1 MAAGA
6 KDGFN
11 RVYPLY
17 RRLTAPSGPAAHLR
31 EVTLVIGLCLVYVA
45 LHRILGDD
53 LEAAA
58 FENAEKLLA
67 FESAAGFFWEAGW
80 NRWVVEVGDLLT
92 AVTNWIY
99 ILTFMLVVPVS
110 ALVYYVVDRDRYFQY
125 RGIILISFF
134 FALAAYAIF
143 PVAPPRMMA
152 EYGFVDTMKSF
163 GPVWYDNR
171 DAVAYF
177 NSYAAIPSLHFAWS
191 IIFGWLFFTQG
202 SRLLKVMGVIYP
214 TITLAA
220 IVITANHYFL
230 DAAAGT
236 AMMILSYWVYEAAFR
251 SGRLSQL
258 GQLALRQ
265 KVRLTAFTG
274 RRQTVK
280 SEG

>member
-11 RVYPLY
+11 RVYSLY

-45 LHRILGDD
+45 LRRILGDD

-58 FENAEKLLA
+58 FENAEKLIS

-80 NRWVVEVGDLLT
+80 NRWVVEMGGLLT
-92 AVTNWIY
+92 AVINWIY
-99 ILTFMLVVPVS
+99 ILTFMLVVPVT
-110 ALVYYVVDRDRYFQY
+110 ALVYYIADRDRYFHY
-125 RGIILISFF
+125 RGIILLSFL
-134 FALAAYAIF
+134 FALAVYAIF

-152 EYGFVDTMKSF
+152 EFGFVDTVKSF
-163 GPVWYDNR
+163 GPGWYDNR

-191 IIFGWLFFTQG
+191 ITFGWLFFTQG
-202 SRLLKVMGVIYP
+202 FRLLKVLGVIYP

-220 IVITANHYFL
+220 IVVTANHYFL
-230 DAAAGT
+230 DAAGGAV
-236 AMMILSYWVYEAAFR
+236 MMVLAYWVYEAAFR

>member
-1 MAAGA
+1 MAVRA
-6 KDGFN
+6 KGRFN
-11 RVYPLY
+11 RAHPLF
-17 RRLTAPSGPAAHLR
+17 RKLTARSGPAVHLH
-31 EVTLVIGLCLVYVA
+31 EAALIIGLCLVYVTVCR
-45 LHRILGDD
+45 LLGDG

-58 FENAEKLLA
+58 LENAEKLIA
-67 FESAAGFFWEAGW
+67 FESAVGFFWETGW
-80 NRWVVEVGDLLT
+80 NRWVVDVGDLLT
-92 AVTNWIY
+92 AVFNWIY
-99 ILTFMLVVPVS
+99 ILTFMLVVPVT
-110 ALVYYVVDRDRYFQY
+110 ALIYYILDRDRYSQY
-125 RGIILISFF
+125 RGIILLSFF

-152 EYGFVDTMKSF
+152 EFGFVDTMKSF
-163 GPVWYDNR
+163 GPGWYDNR

-202 SRLLKVMGVIYP
+202 FRLLKVLGVLYP

-220 IVITANHYFL
+220 IIVTANHYLL
-230 DAAAGT
+230 DAAAGV
-236 AMMILSYWVYEAAFR
+236 AIMVLAYWVYEAAFR

-265 KVRLTAFTG
+265 KVRLTTFTG

>member
-31 EVTLVIGLCLVYVA
+31 EATLVIGLCLVYVSVRR
-45 LHRILGDD
+45 LLGDG
-53 LEAAA
+53 LEGAA
-58 FENAEKLLA
+58 FENAEKLIA

-80 NRWVVEVGDLLT
+80 NRWVVEMGGLLT

-99 ILTFMLVVPVS
+99 ILTFMLVVPVT

-125 RGIILISFF
+125 RGIILLSFF

-152 EYGFVDTMKSF
+152 EFGFVDTMKSF

>member
-31 EVTLVIGLCLVYVA
+31 EATLVIGLCLVYVA

-58 FENAEKLLA
+58 FENAEKLIA

-80 NRWVVEVGDLLT
+80 NRWVVEMGSLLT
-92 AVTNWIY
+92 AVINWIY
-99 ILTFMLVVPVS
+99 ILTFMLVVPVT

-125 RGIILISFF
+125 RGIILLSFF

-152 EYGFVDTMKSF
+152 EFGFVDTMKSF

-177 NSYAAIPSLHFAWS
+177 NSHAAIPSLHFAWS

-230 DAAAGT
+230 DAAVGAV
-236 AMMILSYWVYEAAFR
+236 MMVLSYWVYEAAFR

>member
-1 MAAGA
+1 MA
-6 KDGFN
+6 
-11 RVYPLY
+11 V
-17 RRLTAPSGPAAHLR
+17 HLR
-31 EVTLVIGLCLVYVA
+31 EATLVIGLCLVYVA
-45 LHRILGDD
+45 VRKLLGDG
-53 LEAAA
+53 LESDAL
-58 FENAEKLLA
+58 ENAEKLIA
-67 FESAAGFFWEAGW
+67 FESAVGFFWETGW

-92 AVTNWIY
+92 AVFNWIY
-99 ILTFMLVVPVS
+99 ILTFMLVVPVT
-110 ALVYYVVDRDRYFQY
+110 ALVYYVVDRDRYLQY
-125 RGIILISFF
+125 RGIILLSFF

-152 EYGFVDTMKSF
+152 EFGFVDTMKSF
-163 GPVWYDNR
+163 GPGWYDNR

-202 SRLLKVMGVIYP
+202 SRLLKVLGVIYP

-220 IVITANHYFL
+220 IVVTANHYFL
-230 DAAAGT
+230 DAAAG
-236 AMMILSYWVYEAAFR
+236 AVMMVLAYWVYEAAFR

>member
-17 RRLTAPSGPAAHLR
+17 RRLTAPSGLVVHLR
-31 EVTLVIGLCLVYVA
+31 EATLVIGICLVYVTVHK
-45 LHRILGDD
+45 LLGDG
-53 LEAAA
+53 LEGAALK
-58 FENAEKLLA
+58 NAEKLIAL
-67 FESAAGFFWEAGW
+67 ESAAGFFWEAGW
-80 NRWVVEVGDLLT
+80 NRWVVEMGGLLT

-99 ILTFMLVVPVS
+99 ILTFMLVVPVA
-110 ALVYYVVDRDRYFQY
+110 ALVYYVVDRDRYFHY
-125 RGIILISFF
+125 RGIILLSFF

-143 PVAPPRMMA
+143 PMAPPRMMA
-152 EYGFVDTMKSF
+152 EFGFVDTMKSF

-191 IIFGWLFFTQG
+191 IIFGWIFFTQG
-202 SRLLKVMGVIYP
+202 SRLLKVLGVIYP

>member
-31 EVTLVIGLCLVYVA
+31 EATLVIGLCLVYVSVRR
-45 LHRILGDD
+45 LLGDD

-58 FENAEKLLA
+58 FENAEKLIA

-80 NRWVVEVGDLLT
+80 NRWVVEMGGLLT

-230 DAAAGT
+230 DAAAG
-236 AMMILSYWVYEAAFR
+236 AVMMVLSYWVYEAVFR

-265 KVRLTAFTG
+265 QVRLTAFTG